1 MKAKGKAVLAA
12 VFLAAGFSACSN
24 VASGVYGP
32 PPEKREFEE
41 TDTEAVSNDGTV
53 QTDAETDADT
63 SDDTEGDEQR

>member
-41 TDTEAVSNDGTV
+41 TDTETVSNDGTV
-53 QTDAETDADT
+53 QTDADT